1 MPRVSIIVATYNR
14 SDVLRCAI
22 ATIQL
27 QTFRDWELV
36 VVGDACT
43 DDTAAVMAGFEDP
56 RIRFVN
62 LPENIGEQSGP
73 SNRGFQLA
81 TGDFVAYL
89 NHDDLWFPDHLESLV
104 SFLDET
110 RADLVYSLRFSVAQD
125 GLVFCGMTNAELRYD
140 PSHHVEASLWVVR
153 RKLIEDVGG
162 WRAATAIHA
171 RAPLHRISLRVP
183 GKRARI
189 YDVTRA

>member
-1 MPRVSIIVATYNR
+1 MPRVSIIIATYNR

-36 VVGDACT
+36 VVGDAGT
-43 DDTAAVMAGFEDP
+43 DDTAAVMAGFDDP

-62 LPENIGEQSGP
+62 LPESIGEQSGP

-81 TGDFVAYL
+81 NGDLIAYL

-104 SFLDET
+104 SFLDEREPT
-110 RADLVYSLRFSVAQD
+110 WCMPCDSASLRMDSSSA
-125 GLVFCGMTNAELRYD
+125 G
-140 PSHHVEASLWVVR
+140 
-153 RKLIEDVGG
+153 
-162 WRAATAIHA
+162 
-171 RAPLHRISLRVP
+171 
-183 GKRARI
+183 
-189 YDVTRA
+189 